1 MINIKENEKLNVL
14 NHSCAHLLAQAVKH
28 LYPNAKFWV
37 GPVIE
42 EGFYYDIDLGDKTLT
57 DEDLPKIEK
66 EMKKCAKS
74 DKRIYREEI
83 SKKEAL
89 ERFKDDPYKIDLIN
103 RMDEDNTVISCYT
116 QGDFTDLCRGTHVET
131 TKKMKYF
138 KLIKHSGA
146 YFKGDSKNK
155 MLQRIYGVCFE
166 TEEDLNNYL
175 NELEER
181 KQRDHRK
188 IGKEQEIFM
197 NHELVGAGMPIW
209 LPNGAVIRE
218 ELENYI
224 YEKERNLGYEHVYSP
239 CVGTVD
245 LYKTSGHWDHYKE
258 NMFPMMKVD
267 DEEFVLRPMNC
278 PHHMLVFKNKLHS
291 YRDLPVRIGEFATD
305 FRYEASG
312 AVKGLERVR
321 CMCQNDAHL
330 FVTPEQI
337 KEEFKKVVSLI
348 LDVYHDFGI
357 KDYKFRLSLRD
368 PEDKKKY
375 FDDDKMWN
383 EAEAKLREVLNELNV
398 DYFEAVGEAAFY
410 GPKLDVEVKPAV
422 GPEVTLSTCQLDFL
436 LPRRFDLSY
445 IDNKGEKK
453 TPVVLHR
460 AIFGTFDRFTAFLI
474 EETKGAFPTWL
485 APVQVNI
492 IPVNNNYH
500 LTYANEIYKMLKD
513 ASVRVELDDRD
524 EKLSYKMRESQTKKI
539 PITLILGDKERDES
553 LVSYRRHGSNKTYSV
568 QKDTFKD
575 LLLNEIRSKKS
586 NKNQENN

>member
-116 QGDFTDLCRGTHVET
+116 QGDFTDLCRGPHVET

-166 TEEDLNNYL
+166 TEEDLNAYL

-209 LPNGAVIRE
+209 LPNGAVIRK

-330 FVTPEQI
+330 FVAPEQI

-348 LDVYHDFGI
+348 LDVYKDFGI

-500 LTYANEIYKMLKD
+500 LEYANEIYKMLKD

-539 PITLILGDKERDES
+539 PITLILGDKERDEN
-553 LVSYRRHGSNKTYSV
+553 LVSYRRHGSLKTYSV
-568 QKDTFKD
+568 TKDTFKE
-575 LLLNEIRSKKS
+575 LLLNEIKSKQSKKT
-586 NKNQENN
+586 ED

>member
-116 QGDFTDLCRGTHVET
+116 QGDFTDLCRGPHVET

-166 TEEDLNNYL
+166 TEEDLNAYL

-181 KQRDHRK
+181 KQRDNRK

-209 LPNGAVIRE
+209 LPNGAVIRK

-368 PEDKKKY
+368 PEDKEKY

-398 DYFEAVGEAAFY
+398 DYFEAIGEAAFY

-500 LTYANEIYKMLKD
+500 LEYANEIYKMLKD
-513 ASVRVELDDRD
+513 ASIRVELDDRD

-568 QKDTFKD
+568 TKDTFKE
-575 LLLNEIRSKKS
+575 LLLNEIKSKQSKKT
-586 NKNQENN
+586 ED

>member
-103 RMDEDNTVISCYT
+103 RMDENDTVISCYT
-116 QGDFTDLCRGTHVET
+116 QGDFTDLCRGPHVET

-166 TEEDLNNYL
+166 TEEDLNAYL

-209 LPNGAVIRE
+209 LPNGAVIRK

-500 LTYANEIYKMLKD
+500 LEYANEIYKMLKD

-553 LVSYRRHGSNKTYSV
+553 LVSYRRHGSLKTYSV
-568 QKDTFKD
+568 TKDTFKE
-575 LLLNEIRSKKS
+575 LLLNEIKSKQSKKT
-586 NKNQENN
+586 ED